1 MVDFAMVRKTYMYSP
16 TLLARTKRYLLD
28 MARRKKQ
35 NKKEHIGKKLIYL
48 AIILLAGCIIGFE
61 AYRMITSY
69 MIEKSSDNKWPTH
82 DLTSGQYS
90 GSYDGID
97 ISRHQG
103 RIHWEELSN
112 VKRLKFIYVKAT
124 EGTSIKDPW
133 YEENI
138 KNARKH
144 QISVGSYHFLTKM
157 PAVLQFENFR
167 VVYDKEKQNLLPVV
181 DAEDDG
187 TKGLS
192 KSEIQSLLKTFCKLC
207 KSYYG
212 HTPIIYCSESY
223 FKDYLSPEFDDYYLW
238 IASYNHEPVL
248 PGKPHY
254 DIWQYSRHGRV
265 PGVWNWVDLN
275 RFAKNRSID
284 DIRIN

>member
-1 MVDFAMVRKTYMYSP
+1 MVDFAMVMKTYMYSP

-35 NKKEHIGKKLIYL
+35 NKKKHIGKKLIYL

-69 MIEKSSDNKWPTH
+69 IIEKSSDNKWPTH

-167 VVYDKEKQNLLPVV
+167 AVYDKEKQNLLPVV

-212 HTPIIYCSESY
+212 HTPII
-223 FKDYLSPEFDDYYLW
+223 
-238 IASYNHEPVL
+238 
-248 PGKPHY
+248 
-254 DIWQYSRHGRV
+254 
-265 PGVWNWVDLN
+265 
-275 RFAKNRSID
+275 
-284 DIRIN
+284 

>member
-1 MVDFAMVRKTYMYSP
+1 MCSP

-35 NKKEHIGKKLIYL
+35 NKKKHIGKKLIYL

-124 EGTSIKDPW
+124 EGTSIKDPCGMKKILKMR
-133 YEENI
+133 ENI
-138 KNARKH
+138 KYPQVHTIFLLRCRQFYNLRIFGLYMIRKNK
-144 QISVGSYHFLTKM
+144 I
-157 PAVLQFENFR
+157 
-167 VVYDKEKQNLLPVV
+167 
-181 DAEDDG
+181 
-187 TKGLS
+187 
-192 KSEIQSLLKTFCKLC
+192 FC
-207 KSYYG
+207 
-212 HTPIIYCSESY
+212 P
-223 FKDYLSPEFDDYYLW
+223 
-238 IASYNHEPVL
+238 
-248 PGKPHY
+248 
-254 DIWQYSRHGRV
+254 
-265 PGVWNWVDLN
+265 
-275 RFAKNRSID
+275 
-284 DIRIN
+284 

>member
-1 MVDFAMVRKTYMYSP
+1 MVKKRIG
-16 TLLARTKRYLLD
+16 TKP
-28 MARRKKQ
+28 AIRRKKQ
-35 NKKEHIGKKLIYL
+35 NKKHIGKKLIYL

-167 VVYDKEKQNLLPVV
+167 GLLHNSVDKNVK
-181 DAEDDG
+181 
-187 TKGLS
+187 LS
-192 KSEIQSLLKTFCKLC
+192 L
-207 KSYYG
+207 Y
-212 HTPIIYCSESY
+212 
-223 FKDYLSPEFDDYYLW
+223 
-238 IASYNHEPVL
+238 
-248 PGKPHY
+248 
-254 DIWQYSRHGRV
+254 
-265 PGVWNWVDLN
+265 
-275 RFAKNRSID
+275 
-284 DIRIN
+284 